1 MNTPDVN
8 TISAAEHT
16 IALMLTLS
24 RNTHLGHNTL
34 INGSWARH
42 ELVGTELRNKTV
54 GIIGLGKI
62 GREVMERCRSFGMN
76 IIGYDPFIN
85 QDFFSE
91 GNISIMSLDD
101 LVKQSDFISLHIP
114 LNDDTKD
121 LFNFERLMAMKPS
134 AKIINVARGGI
145 INEFDLAKALNEGII
160 SGAAIDVF
168 NIEPI
173 NKDNPLLAA
182 KNILLSPH
190 LGASTKEAKEGVS
203 KAICEQVR
211 DYLID
216 DKLTNA
222 LNIPISN
229 LALLKEIQPFLDL
242 GELLGNLI
250 AQLNK
255 EPIENIV
262 IECQGSA
269 EEVRP
274 ISLAILKG
282 LLTPKLPDRVNFI
295 NAETIAKELGL
306 EVEVRY
312 NNIKSNYQNVIS
324 LIVSTSKRTYRL
336 DGSIFDDQ
344 KPRLVNVLGRKME
357 VTPKGIMLFIE
368 NNDVPGVIGKVG
380 TLLGDRN
387 INIAAYLLNRGNQ
400 NRKAFAVIRVDNMIG
415 QEEMDLLSNLKEVQ
429 SVDYVKVN
437 A

>member
-1 MNTPDVN
+1 
-8 TISAAEHT
+8 
-16 IALMLTLS
+16 
-24 RNTHLGHNTL
+24 
-34 INGSWARH
+34 
-42 ELVGTELRNKTV
+42 
-54 GIIGLGKI
+54 
-62 GREVMERCRSFGMN
+62 MERCRSFGMK

-85 QDFFSE
+85 QDLFPE
-91 GNISIMSLDD
+91 GNISIMGLDD

-282 LLTPKLPDRVNFI
+282 LLTPKLPDRVNYI

-387 INIAAYLLNRGNQ
+387 INIAAYLLNRGNK